1 VLTPFRKRAL
11 GATAL
16 VLAGLGFVALTR
28 AQFMGSV
35 NELAVNLAQ
44 PDVLVRSTRLSDLP
58 KDLAQA
64 PLLKG
69 ILTDDVVHYYQDH
82 PTRLSLLGTL
92 KRLAYDHQLTWSDR
106 LVATVIDAPA
116 ELSFWRDAKGR
127 PEHFMLVLRQ
137 NVAAQALQQLAK
149 VGLPDDQ
156 LSVAG
161 EIDTPK
167 GAAKVYALKVNQR
180 NTWLLVST
188 GDRLVVL
195 SDPGL
200 LLEADRSVARD
211 SHAALTEVFKDVTG
225 TASPQAAS
233 LGLMPLSGLKQQI
246 TARGDYLS
254 FGYQPFF
261 SGLDAVRVEQNTQG
275 QWQLSAKMTPAAL
288 KAWQDGARQLWQ
300 AVPQG
305 HALCVALPMDWA
317 LGAQVLGHVAQDS
330 TVALLQDLRP
340 VAATCWN
347 QGGGINAPMLA
358 AQLKRTPKPQDD
370 LAVAALLTDVTRKK
384 AGKNSGAEK
393 GAPIAATLERTLPGP
408 MGGKAWVRRI
418 PHELGNVSEDQVNLH
433 KVSAA
438 RLGSTLMAAID
449 EDSLGQAVAVSRK
462 SFPTM
467 ADERR
472 SQGVPVMIVD
482 SNALAQLLE
491 AETWATLTPEDTP
504 TFYRVARQLLPARLK
519 ALRALGRWQVTLPE
533 PARMAPRSGSD
544 DATRSGWVK
553 LHVQTLR

>member
-1 VLTPFRKRAL
+1 MLTPFRKRAL

-16 VLAGLGFVALTR
+16 VVAGLGFVALTR

-127 PEHFMLVLRQ
+127 PEYFMLVLRQ
-137 NVAAQALQQLAK
+137 NTATQALQQLAK

-167 GAAKVYALKVNQR
+167 GSAKVYALKVNQR
-180 NTWLLVST
+180 NTWLLVSA

-211 SHAALTEVFKDVTG
+211 SHAALTEVFKDVAG

-233 LGLMPLSGLKQQI
+233 LGLVPLSGLKQQI

-261 SGLDAVRVEQNTQG
+261 SGLDAVRVEQKTRG

-288 KAWQDGARQLWQ
+288 KAWQEGARQLWQ

-305 HALCVALPMDWA
+305 HALCVALPMDWT
-317 LGAQVLGHVAQDS
+317 LGPRCWAMSPRTAPWPS
-330 TVALLQDLRP
+330 CR
-340 VAATCWN
+340 TCARWPPPA
-347 QGGGINAPMLA
+347 G
-358 AQLKRTPKPQDD
+358 
-370 LAVAALLTDVTRKK
+370 TR
-384 AGKNSGAEK
+384 AE
-393 GAPIAATLERTLPGP
+393 
-408 MGGKAWVRRI
+408 
-418 PHELGNVSEDQVNLH
+418 
-433 KVSAA
+433 
-438 RLGSTLMAAID
+438 GSTRPCWQPSSSARP
-449 EDSLGQAVAVSRK
+449 SPR
-462 SFPTM
+462 T
-467 ADERR
+467 
-472 SQGVPVMIVD
+472 
-482 SNALAQLLE
+482 
-491 AETWATLTPEDTP
+491 TWPCP
-504 TFYRVARQLLPARLK
+504 PC
-519 ALRALGRWQVTLPE
+519 
-533 PARMAPRSGSD
+533 
-544 DATRSGWVK
+544 
-553 LHVQTLR
+553 